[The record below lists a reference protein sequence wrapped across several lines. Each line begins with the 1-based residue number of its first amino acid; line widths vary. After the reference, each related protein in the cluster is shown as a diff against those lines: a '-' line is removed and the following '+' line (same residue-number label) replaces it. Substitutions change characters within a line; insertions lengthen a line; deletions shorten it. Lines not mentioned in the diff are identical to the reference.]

1 MGNSNGGEM
10 TGIRWAS
17 YGVLVGAF
25 CLVACSG
32 APTGVNS
39 QTETRPPN
47 PQLDAL
53 FSRLEPPR
61 LQGVQPPRLVLRDGP
76 SVPDGDTAPLT
87 IAIARDVDVP
97 VAGSAP
103 PLKVLGFGPT
113 GDDALT
119 GAIRVTFDQP
129 MVPVAQL
136 RELNPVGPAIEITP
150 PVEGKVRWLG
160 TTTWALEP
168 KAGRLALATDYTV
181 KVPAGTRSALG
192 GTLEKAHEFRIRTPE
207 PSLVEHTPYEGE
219 TGVSRQPWIVLRFN
233 QRVDPAVAA
242 RHVRVEGVG
251 NVRWRLVSESELA
264 AKASE
269 HPQLGEMSDRTV
281 VLMPEAALPA
291 GQDFRVT
298 LPAGFIGA
306 EGPKPS
312 TRAETFTFR
321 TIDPLSVTGLTCGWG
336 QCVPG
341 APVWIET
348 NNPIAT
354 THEEV
359 AALLRVQPTPADFE
373 PRIEGNQILLN
384 GTFAPRTT
392 VRVQL
397 NAGLRDI
404 HGQVLD
410 KAYKGSVTVGDVPPQ
425 LSFGVQS
432 ISTLERAAPRELGVD
447 SLNVK
452 QIKTR
457 VAKVERADLMRALFA
472 MQNYQPWDRTGH
484 DPFTSAG
491 LTPIRRTI
499 ESRAPRNTPST
510 LRVPIG
516 EVVPSGAAGYV
527 LVEVESA
534 QQDVQARWLS
544 LVQVTDLNALV
555 LADADGALVRVLSLA
570 SAQPVA
576 GAKVELLPRG
586 NQEDAY
592 SNTVRPAQVSAT
604 AQTDAVGMARLAVPG
619 EGQWMVRVSH
629 GDDQAVLETWIGA
642 RPVEWV
648 GTVFTD
654 RDPYRPGDTVH
665 LKLIARTRG
674 TSAVATTQ
682 LPPPGTPVSCALRDA
697 HYQQRETF
705 DGVLNAYG
713 TFAHDV
719 TIEPGAALGH
729 WHLNCDLGH
738 EGGQLAGTFQVQEY
752 RAPEIEVSVRAPEGT
767 FFRDDR
773 ASFVVDSSY
782 LFGAPAADLPVQYT
796 VAATPEA
803 YAPPGHPDYHFGD
816 EPGFPMPWLR
826 RGGDVSPA
834 VGLSRAKMR
843 GPSRPLPVEA
853 SGSLV
858 SGTGV
863 LSADGTLAIPVALQ
877 SAEFIE
883 GPIRVQLE
891 AAVTDLSR
899 QQVANRASVIA
910 HPAAVYVGVRNE
922 QSFVADTSPI
932 VASLLTT
939 DVAGVVVAGRPLAA
953 RLLREV
959 GAPTWHPFRGLSY
972 DVEEK
977 EVARCDA
984 TSALEPKRCTFPAQ
998 PSGRYSLEV
1007 TTKDE
1012 RERVAKTRTSLWVY
1026 GTGIRPWFSETPSI
1040 EISAD
1045 KETYAVG
1052 DVAKLLVRAPIAS
1065 GRGLLTLERRGIV
1078 ESRAIELNGSIQQIE
1093 VPITDAHVPNL
1104 TVRLSLARGRLSD
1117 ADVATLLRG
1126 LGGEARRAAADD
1138 IGRPLHVTG
1147 SVELQVNRDSRRL
1160 NVTVTPD
1167 RDTAQPGE
1175 ELVVSVDVKTPDAKA
1190 ADAEVTLM
1198 VVDEAV
1204 LSLLGFETPDPL
1216 PALLPPAYPMTSLE
1230 AIANALIRRVAAE
1243 SASPQAA
1250 PAASKRAS
1258 AGMAMESDGMLSA
1271 SVAESSGRGGNQE
1284 APSAARTLFA
1294 TTAHYVA
1301 SARTDGGKVRVK
1313 FKLPDNLTRFR
1324 LMALA
1329 VSRTDLAGSGEGAVT
1344 VRKPLLLRPALPR
1357 VATFGDHFEASVI
1370 VHNETG
1376 AERDIIVGI
1385 RAAGLSVEGAPIRR
1399 ERFAVGE
1406 AREVSFPVL
1415 VDEATG
1421 AARVQFAA
1429 MTEGQSDAVE
1439 LDLPL
1444 IAPATSEAFATYGSL
1459 TEDAVRYPLLVPE
1472 DAIGRFGG
1480 LELSLSSTA
1489 LTDLSD
1495 GADYLVDYPYE
1506 CAEQISGR
1514 LIAAANLSVALV
1526 GRDDERAAALRQ
1538 VAEAAVAKLKVL
1550 RRHDGSFGMWPG
1562 DSRDSTLRMSTTAW
1576 VGFALHEAQLAQVP
1590 APQEMTQ
1597 GVVAFLDQR
1606 LQYAGQGEAWNLWD
1620 RALAA
1625 YALAQ
1630 LGATPPSSALEGL
1643 WQKRQTLPMFA
1654 QAWLAS
1660 TLRRSHPAR
1669 SQELLRVIRNAAV
1682 ETAAGA
1688 HFAEHESEGQ
1698 RFLWH
1703 SDHRTDAIVLHAL
1716 LELSPNDPLVEKTV
1730 RGLMAAR
1737 RNGRWRTTQENAWA
1751 LSALTR
1757 YFRAAEAETPDMT
1770 ARAWLGSVMLA
1781 ETPLRGRSSSTQA
1794 AMLPMSALQE
1804 LGSGDLTL
1812 GREGDGRLYYRVG
1825 LRYAPSTLLH
1835 DPEEQGFAVTRVF
1848 ESVGEEGDVRRD
1860 AEGQWHI
1867 KAGANVRVRLTVVVP
1882 DTRYDVALD
1891 DPIAAGLEPVNMA
1904 FATTASQAL
1913 GEATRED
1920 NGWSPMWGW
1929 GCWMRWAFDHRELR
1943 DDRVT
1948 AFSDAVSAGVYELVY
1963 LARAT
1968 TPGRFIAAPTKIEE
1982 MYAPETFARSGSDVV
1997 IVER

>member
-1 MGNSNGGEM
+1 M

-17 YGVLVGAF
+17 SGLWVGAIW
-25 CLVACSG
+25 LVACSG
-32 APTGVNS
+32 APAAVNS
-39 QTETRPPN
+39 PTESRPPN

-53 FSRLEPPR
+53 FSQLEPPR
-61 LQGVQPPRLVLRDGP
+61 LLGAQPPRLVLRDGP
-76 SVPDGDTAPLT
+76 AVPDGDTAPLT
-87 IAIARDVDVP
+87 IAIGRDVAVP
-97 VAGSAP
+97 VAGPAA

-136 RELNPVGPAIEITP
+136 RELNPVGPAIEINP

-192 GTLEKAHEFRIRTPE
+192 GTLEKAHEFVIRTPV

-233 QRVDPAVAA
+233 QRVDPKEVA

-251 NVRWRLVSESELA
+251 NAGWRLASASELA

-269 HPQLGEMSDRTV
+269 HPQLGEISDRTV
-281 VLMPEAALPA
+281 VLTPEVVLPA

-298 LPAGFIGA
+298 LPAGFVGA

-321 TIDPLSVTGLTCGWG
+321 TLDPLSVTGLTCGWG
-336 QCVPG
+336 ECVPG

-354 THEEV
+354 THEEL
-359 AALLRVQPTPADFE
+359 AALLRVQPTPADLE
-373 PRIEGNQILLN
+373 PRVEGNRILLN

-397 NAGLRDI
+397 AAGLRDI
-404 HGQVLD
+404 HGQLLD
-410 KAYKGSVTVGDVPPQ
+410 KAYKGSVTVGDAPPQ

-447 SLNVK
+447 ALNVS

-457 VAKVERADLMRALFA
+457 VAKVERAALMRALSA
-472 MQNYQPWDRTGH
+472 MQNFQPWDRTGH
-484 DPFTSAG
+484 DPFALAE
-491 LTPIRRTI
+491 LTPTRRTVV
-499 ESRAPRNTPST
+499 SRAARNTSST
-510 LRVPIG
+510 LRIPID
-516 EVVPSGAAGYV
+516 EAVPSGAAGYA

-534 QQDVQARWLS
+534 QQDAQARWLS

-576 GAKVELLPRG
+576 GAKVELLHRG
-586 NQEDAY
+586 D
-592 SNTVRPAQVSAT
+592 PAQVSSI
-604 AQTDAVGMARLAVPG
+604 AQTDAAGMARLAVPG

-642 RPVEWV
+642 RPAEWV
-648 GTVFTD
+648 GTVLTD

-674 TSAVATTQ
+674 TSAMANTQ
-682 LPPPGTPVSCALRDA
+682 LPPPGTPVSCALQDA

-719 TIEPGAALGH
+719 TIESGAALGH
-729 WHLNCDLGH
+729 WHLNCNLGH

-782 LFGAPAADLPVQYT
+782 LFGAPAVGLPVEYT
-796 VAATPEA
+796 VAATSEA
-803 YAPPGHPDYHFGD
+803 YAPPGHPNYHFGD

-826 RGGDVSPA
+826 RGGDLSRA
-834 VGLSRAKMR
+834 VGLSRAEMR

-863 LSADGTLAIPVALQ
+863 LSADGTLTIPVALQ
-877 SAEFIE
+877 SADVTE

-899 QQVANRASVIA
+899 QQVAARASVIA

-922 QSFVADTSPI
+922 QSFVADSSPI
-932 VASLLTT
+932 VTSLLTT
-939 DVAGVVVAGRPLAA
+939 DVAGVVVAGRPLVA

-984 TSALEPKRCTFPAQ
+984 TSAMEPKRCTFPAQ

-1012 RERVAKTRTSLWVY
+1012 RDRVAKTRTSLWVY
-1026 GTGIRPWFSETPSI
+1026 GAGIRPWFSETPSI

-1065 GRGLLTLERRGIV
+1065 GRGLLTFERRGIV

-1138 IGRPLHVTG
+1138 IGRPMHVTG
-1147 SVELQVNRDSRRL
+1147 SIELQVNRDSKRL

-1167 RDTAQPGE
+1167 RDVAQPGE
-1175 ELVVSVDVKTPDAKA
+1175 ELTVTVDVKKPDATA

-1204 LSLLGFETPDPL
+1204 LSLLGYETPDPL
-1216 PALLPPAYPMTSLE
+1216 PALLPPAYSMTSLE
-1230 AIANALIRRVAAE
+1230 AIANGLIRRVVAE
-1243 SASPQAA
+1243 QASPQAV
-1250 PAASKRAS
+1250 AASAPMRARAGS
-1258 AGMAMESDGMLSA
+1258 AKGMVENLSGGLESTGMADSA
-1271 SVAESSGRGGNQE
+1271 QRA

-1301 SARTDGGKVRVK
+1301 AAQTNGGKVRLK

-1357 VATFGDHFEASVI
+1357 VASFGDQFEASVV

-1376 AERDIIVGI
+1376 TERDITVGI
-1385 RAAGLSVEGAPIRR
+1385 RAAGLSVEGDPIRR

-1406 AREVSFPVL
+1406 AREVSFPVR

-1459 TEDAVRYPLLVPE
+1459 TGDAVRYPLLVPT
-1472 DAIGRFGG
+1472 DAVGRFGG

-1526 GRDDERAAALRQ
+1526 GRDDERATALRH

-1562 DSRDSTLRMSTTAW
+1562 DSRDSTLRISTTAW

-1590 APQEMTQ
+1590 VPQALTE
-1597 GVVAFLDQR
+1597 GVVSFLSQR
-1606 LQYAGQGEAWNLWD
+1606 LQYAERGEAWNVWD

-1630 LGATPPSSALEGL
+1630 LGATPPSNALEVL
-1643 WQKRQTLPMFA
+1643 WQKRQTLPLFA

-1660 TLRRSHPAR
+1660 TLRRSHPGR

-1703 SDHRTDAIVLHAL
+1703 SDHRTDAIVVHAL
-1716 LELSPNDPLVEKTV
+1716 LELLPNDPLVEKTV

-1757 YFRAAEAETPDMT
+1757 YFRTAEAETPDMT
-1770 ARAWLGSVMLA
+1770 ARAWLGSAMLA
-1781 ETPLRGRSSSTQA
+1781 ETSLRGRSSSTQA

-1848 ESVGEEGDVRRD
+1848 EAVGEGNDVTRD

-1913 GEATRED
+1913 GEAARED

-1948 AFSDAVSAGVYELVY
+1948 AFSDAVSSGVYELVY